1 VAGTFPLQ
9 SGETTDIL
17 AFVYSIDVVILNHLT
32 VDSAI
37 VFIAVGMKVY
47 DDQI

>member
-1 VAGTFPLQ
+1 
-9 SGETTDIL
+9 L

-37 VFIAVGMKVY
+37 VFIAVGIKMY
-47 DDQI
+47 DDRI